1 MSEETKKT
9 EVSKVNKAI
18 ANKPDTKDI
27 EDNKVYAILAYIGI
41 LCLVPIL
48 AAKDSKF
55 AQFHANQ
62 GLVLFICGIA
72 GSIFARIPIFGW
84 IIYPVVSIGIIVLAI
99 MGIVSASKGEMKE
112 LPIIGSIKILK

>member
-62 GLVLFICGIA
+62 GLILFICGIA
-72 GSIFARIPIFGW
+72 GSIVARIPIFGW